1 MSTSSDAA
9 HQARILVVGAG
20 AVGGLFGARLADAG
34 RDVTFLLR
42 PHRAEQI
49 RKDGLHIV
57 DGGEHHVV
65 HPQVTTA
72 DEIDSPA
79 DVILLGLRA
88 TALAAAL
95 DDVSPAVGE
104 NTAIVP
110 VLNGLAHLDVLD
122 ARFGRERVLGGVALT
137 VTSLDED
144 GNVVALA
151 PTAQLTVGE
160 RTDSYAGRAKAVQAA
175 LGGAGFDVRVSDDIV
190 GEMWAKWSFI
200 ATVGALTCLMRAP
213 VGEIVAAPCGT
224 DLGVG
229 LLAETTA
236 IAAAAGH
243 PVAEDAVANTRSA
256 VTQPGSALTSS
267 MYRDV
272 VAGRRTEVEHVLAD
286 LAGRGRALGVGT
298 PLLDLATLHLRVRE
312 RMLDR

>member
-1 MSTSSDAA
+1 MSANSDRGRTT
-9 HQARILVVGAG
+9 RILVVGAG
-20 AVGGLFGARLADAG
+20 AVGGLFGARLTDAG

-42 PHRAEQI
+42 PHRAEQV

-57 DGGEHHVV
+57 EAGEHHVV
-65 HPQVTTA
+65 HPKVTTA
-72 DEIDSPA
+72 DAIEDQA

-88 TALAAAL
+88 TALATAL
-95 DDVSPAVGE
+95 DDVGPAVGE
-104 NTAIVP
+104 DTAIVP
-110 VLNGLAHLDVLD
+110 VLNGMAHLDVLD
-122 ARFGRERVLGGVALT
+122 ARFDRKRVLGGVALT

-144 GNVVALA
+144 GNVVVLA

-160 RTDSYAGRAKAVQAA
+160 RTDSHLGWATAVQTAM
-175 LGGAGFDVRVSDDIV
+175 GGAGIDVRVSADIV
-190 GEMWAKWSFI
+190 GDMWAKWSLI

-213 VGEIVAAPCGT
+213 VGEIVAIPGGT
-224 DLGVG
+224 ALAVG
-229 LLAETTA
+229 LLDETA
-236 IAAAAGH
+236 AVAAAAGH
-243 PVAEDAVANTRSA
+243 PVPDAELANTRSA
-256 VTQPGSALTSS
+256 VTEPGSPLTSS

-286 LAGRGRALGVGT
+286 LADRGHALGVAT

>member
-1 MSTSSDAA
+1 MSASSNAGRP
-9 HQARILVVGAG
+9 ARILVVGAG
-20 AVGGLFGARLADAG
+20 AVGGLFGARLTDAG

-42 PHRAEQI
+42 PQRAEQI

-57 DGGEHHVV
+57 EGGEHHVV

-72 DEIDSPA
+72 DAIEDPA

-95 DDVSPAVGE
+95 DDVAPAVGE
-104 NTAIVP
+104 DTAIVP
-110 VLNGLAHLDVLD
+110 VLNGMAHLDVLD
-122 ARFGRERVLGGVALT
+122 ARFDRKRVLGGVALT

-144 GNVVALA
+144 GNVVVLA
-151 PTAQLTVGE
+151 PTAQLTIGE
-160 RTDSYAGRAKAVQAA
+160 RTDCHPDYVQAVQTT
-175 LGGAGFDVRVSDDIV
+175 LGGAGIDVRVSDDII

-213 VGEIVAAPCGT
+213 VGEIVATSGGT
-224 DLGVG
+224 DLAVG
-229 LLAETTA
+229 LLDETATIAE
-236 IAAAAGH
+236 AAGH
-243 PVAEDAVANTRSA
+243 PVPHEALANTCSA
-256 VTQPGSALTSS
+256 VTKPGSTLASS

-286 LAGRGRALGVGT
+286 LADRGHALGVAT